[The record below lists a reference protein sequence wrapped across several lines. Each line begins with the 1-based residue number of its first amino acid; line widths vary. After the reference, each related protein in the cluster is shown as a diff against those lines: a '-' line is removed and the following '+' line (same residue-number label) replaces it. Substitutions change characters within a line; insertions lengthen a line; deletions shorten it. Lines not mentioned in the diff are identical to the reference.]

1 MNILQSG
8 HFSKTIKRLHH
19 QEKII
24 LDDAIKFLM
33 DNPEA
38 GDLKIG
44 DLISVRI
51 YKFKFNLD
59 RMLLAYKYDKETDA
73 ITLLAYGQHENFYL
87 DLKKIIL

>member
-1 MNILQSG
+1 
-8 HFSKTIKRLHH
+8 
-19 QEKII
+19 
-24 LDDAIKFLM
+24 M

-73 ITLLAYGQHENFYL
+73 ITLLAYGQYDNFYR